1 MERVGAELS
10 GRLTKGPES
19 KVAESGYTVL
29 SRGGPQW
36 L

>member
-1 MERVGAELS
+1 MERMGTELS
-10 GRLTKGPES
+10 GRLPKGPER